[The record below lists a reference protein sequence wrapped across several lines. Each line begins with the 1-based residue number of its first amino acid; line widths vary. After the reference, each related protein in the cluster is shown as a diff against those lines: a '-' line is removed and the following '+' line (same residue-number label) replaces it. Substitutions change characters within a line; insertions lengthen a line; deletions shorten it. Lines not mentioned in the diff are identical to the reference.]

1 MQDNQTGSDDMVEKA
16 ALIELLKKAELDIA
30 CGRTISSEEIRTH
43 LGQWSEQPKKKKGR
57 D

>member
-1 MQDNQTGSDDMVEKA
+1 MQDNQTGCYDMVEKA